1 MTTAPTTPSA
11 PPAAPS
17 DPLALVKTKS
27 YVVLLLF
34 GAIVGIPIAFIA
46 YFFQKWVAETQNWL
60 YTTFPKQ
67 IGFVGAPVWWPIP
80 LLIVGGV
87 VVALAIIYLPGTGG
101 HVAVFG
107 FKTGSTQPIE
117 LPGVI
122 VAAFATLV
130 CGAVLGPEA
139 PLVAMGSGFAILF
152 IHLLKKD
159 APAMAVTVIGAAG
172 SFAAISTLLGSPIVA
187 AFLLMEAAGL
197 GGPML
202 AIVMLPGLLA
212 AGVGALIFVGLNS
225 WTGYGTF
232 SLAITNIPSFA
243 HPDGKEFLWAVLIG
257 VGAAVVGTA
266 IRRIGLLL
274 LPLVER
280 RRVLLTPLIG
290 LAVGL
295 LAVAFVEG
303 SGKDVSY
310 MLFSG
315 QTALAPFIEHA
326 STFSVGALG
335 LLLVT
340 KGLAYGGCLSSFRG
354 GPVFPGLFLGA
365 VLGILLSHLPGLPM
379 IAGAAMGIGA
389 LLTVMLNGMPLTS
402 VLLVEVLFPTDAIA
416 LVPIVIVAVVT
427 AYVTAAWLAPN
438 MEAAEAAS
446 SPAPA
451 PGTQPSGAPA
461 PSAPAAT

>member
-1 MTTAPTTPSA
+1 MTTAATTPST
-11 PPAAPS
+11 PPVPPT
-17 DPLALVKTKS
+17 DPLALVKTGR
-27 YVVLLLF
+27 YIVILLL
-34 GAIVGIPIAFIA
+34 GAVVGVPVAFIA
-46 YFFQKWVAETQNWL
+46 YFFLKWVAESQQWL

-67 IGFVGAPVWWPIP
+67 IGFSGTPVWWPIP

-87 VVALAIIYLPGTGG
+87 IVALAVLYLPGTGG

-107 FKTGSTQPIE
+107 FKPGGGNAPID
-117 LPGVI
+117 LPGII
-122 VAAFATLV
+122 VAAFATLAS
-130 CGAVLGPEA
+130 GAVLGPEA
-139 PLVAMGSGFAILF
+139 PLVAMGAGFAVLF
-152 IHLLKKD
+152 IHLIRRD
-159 APAMAVTVIGAAG
+159 APEMAVTVIGAAG
-172 SFAAISTLLGSPIVA
+172 AFAAISTLLGSPIVA

-197 GGPML
+197 GGPTL

-232 SLAITNIPSFA
+232 SLAVSNIPPFA
-243 HPDGKEFLWAVLIG
+243 HPAAKEFLWAVVIG
-257 VGAAVVGTA
+257 VAAAVVGTT

-315 QTALAPFIEHA
+315 QSALGPLIQHA
-326 STFSVGALG
+326 GTFSVGALG

-365 VLGILLSHLPGLPM
+365 VGGILLSHLPGLPM

-402 VLLVEVLFPTDAIA
+402 VLLVEVLFPSDAIA
-416 LVPIVIVAVVT
+416 LGADRHRGRSDVVRGGG
-427 AYVTAAWLAPN
+427 VVG
-438 MEAAEAAS
+438 AEDGRS
-446 SPAPA
+446 
-451 PGTQPSGAPA
+451 
-461 PSAPAAT
+461 

>member
-11 PPAAPS
+11 PPVPPA

-27 YVVLLLF
+27 YLVLLLF
-34 GAIVGIPIAFIA
+34 GAIVGVPVAFIA
-46 YFFQKWVAETQNWL
+46 YFFLKWVALAQQWL
-60 YTTFPKQ
+60 YSTFPKQ

-80 LLIVGGV
+80 LLIIGGV
-87 VVALAIIYLPGTGG
+87 IVALAIIYLPGTGG

-107 FKTGSTQPIE
+107 FKPGGGNAPID
-117 LPGVI
+117 LPGII

-139 PLVAMGSGFAILF
+139 PLVAMGAGFAVLL
-152 IHLLKKD
+152 IHLIRRD

-187 AFLLMEAAGL
+187 AFLLMEASGL
-197 GGPML
+197 GGPTL
-202 AIVMLPGLLA
+202 ALVMLPGLLA

-232 SLAITNIPSFA
+232 SLAVSNIPSFTRPTA
-243 HPDGKEFLWAVLIG
+243 KEFLWAVVIG
-257 VGAAVVGTA
+257 VAAAVVGTT

-280 RRVLLTPLIG
+280 RRLLLTPLIG

-315 QTALAPFIEHA
+315 QSAIGPLIQHA
-326 STFSVGALG
+326 GTFSVGALG

-365 VLGILLSHLPGLPM
+365 VGGILLSHLPGLPM

-402 VLLVEVLFPTDAIA
+402 VLLVEVLFPSDAIA

-427 AYVTAAWLAPN
+427 SYVAAAWLAPK
-438 MEAAEAAS
+438 MDEAEAS
-446 SPAPA
+446 SAAAPEPAPA
-451 PGTQPSGAPA
+451 ST
-461 PSAPAAT
+461 

>member
-1 MTTAPTTPSA
+1 M
-11 PPAAPS
+11 
-17 DPLALVKTKS
+17 
-27 YVVLLLF
+27 
-34 GAIVGIPIAFIA
+34 
-46 YFFQKWVAETQNWL
+46 
-60 YTTFPKQ
+60 
-67 IGFVGAPVWWPIP
+67 
-80 LLIVGGV
+80 GGG
-87 VVALAIIYLPGTGG
+87 LAIL
-101 HVAVFG
+101 
-107 FKTGSTQPIE
+107 
-117 LPGVI
+117 
-122 VAAFATLV
+122 
-130 CGAVLGPEA
+130 
-139 PLVAMGSGFAILF
+139 M
-152 IHLLKKD
+152 IHLLRRD

-212 AGVGALIFVGLNS
+212 AGVGALIFVGLNN

-232 SLAITNIPSFA
+232 SLAVPNIPHFA
-243 HPDGKEFLWAVLIG
+243 HPTGGEFLWAVGIG
-257 VGAAVVGTA
+257 VAAAVVGTT

-280 RRVLLTPLIG
+280 GRVLVTPLVG

-303 SGKDVSY
+303 SGKNVSY

-315 QTALAPFIEHA
+315 QSALSPFIEHA
-326 STFSVGALG
+326 STFSVGALA

-365 VLGILLSHLPGLPM
+365 VGGVLVSHLPGLPM

-389 LLTVMLNGMPLTS
+389 LTTVMLNGMPLTS
-402 VLLVEVLFPTDAIA
+402 VLLVEILFPSDAIA
-416 LVPIVIVAVVT
+416 LAPLAIVAVVT
-427 AYVTAAWLAPN
+427 SYVTAAWLAPK
-438 MEAAEAAS
+438 MDE
-446 SPAPA
+446 APA
-451 PGTQPSGAPA
+451 AAAAPA
-461 PSAPAAT
+461 GAAPAATAPAAPAAG